1 MAICLTL
8 IIKKMRTTFSLK
20 FYCRP
25 SKADKSGKSPIELS
39 IIING
44 KRVFYRLPHPN
55 IDPADFNRKRKPKD
69 LQEYLDAM
77 MVNINGIIL
86 DMSKNGVPVTAN
98 SLKQYIRTGGF
109 RSYTVGDM
117 FEDFF
122 KIEQKRVGTD
132 ITQGSVRKYE
142 VVRNNF
148 YEQIGPEEEIT
159 AITPSAINEFYV
171 ALQQKYS
178 AATAASYILKLK
190 TIVRFA
196 MDNDRL
202 RINPFQGLK
211 VRHVRKPIDYLT
223 DEEINAL
230 RTAKIDNESLAA
242 VRDAFLLQVYS
253 GLAYVD
259 LENLKEED
267 IKVAE
272 NGTHYIQKRRIKTGV
287 QFTSVIL
294 PEGVEILMRNGY
306 KMKVISNQKTNLYLK
321 MVGQIAGIEHKL
333 VTHLGRKTY
342 GHILLNRGINIES
355 VAKCLGHSNSRT
367 TSRYYA
373 ELTTNTVINE
383 VSSVFASL

>member
-1 MAICLTL
+1 
-8 IIKKMRTTFSLK
+8 MRTTFALK
-20 FYCRP
+20 TYCRP
-25 SKADKSGKSPIELS
+25 SKADKNGNAPLELS
-39 IIING
+39 ISING

-55 IDPADFNRKRKPKD
+55 IDPTDFNRKRRPRE
-69 LQEYLDAM
+69 LQEYLDTVTAT
-77 MVNINGIIL
+77 INSVIL
-86 DMSKNGVPVTAN
+86 DMTKSGVPVTAAA
-98 SLKQYIRTGGF
+98 LKHYISTGGF

-117 FEDFF
+117 FDDFLR
-122 KIEQKRVGTD
+122 IQKTRVGIDLTEHAYRKFELVRD
-132 ITQGSVRKYE
+132 I
-142 VVRNNF
+142 F
-148 YEQIGPEEEIT
+148 YETIPSESEIT
-159 AITPSAINEFYV
+159 EITPSVVQEFYIK
-171 ALQQKYS
+171 LQGLYAS
-178 AATAASYILKLK
+178 ATAAGYITKLHTAVKFAIDNGHLK
-190 TIVRFA
+190 
-196 MDNDRL
+196 
-202 RINPFQGLK
+202 INPFQGLRVK
-211 VRHVRKPIDYLT
+211 REHKPIDYLT
-223 DEEINAL
+223 DDEINAI

-242 VRDAFLLQVYS
+242 VRDAFLLQVFS

-259 LENLKEED
+259 LEKLTESD
-267 IKVAE
+267 IQVAE
-272 NGTHYIQKRRIKTGV
+272 NGTHYVQKRRIKTGV

-306 KMKVISNQKTNLYLK
+306 KMKVISNQKMNCYLK